1 MLDGDVTFYVGE
13 ETYRAGT
20 GTFVFLP
27 HGVPHFYTF
36 ETDVVRMLCIIR
48 AWRVGSALP
57 ACSFQR
63 AGLDSDA
70 AIGRR

>member
-1 MLDGDVTFYVGE
+1 VLDGDVTFYVGE

-27 HGVPHFYTF
+27 HGVPHSYTF

-48 AWRVGSALP
+48 AWRVWKRTSGMLVSASWPRL
-57 ACSFQR
+57 
-63 AGLDSDA
+63 
-70 AIGRR
+70 